1 MAFQPKEIERY
12 LLQMRE
18 IKASDLHL
26 RNGSPPV
33 YRINGKLIPVKAEP
47 LGPEDALQAAAE
59 VLPDHL
65 LHILREPGAVDFFYN
80 GTQGT
85 RFRMS
90 CFHERGSI
98 ALSCRVIK
106 QTVPQFEDLNLPL
119 LIRDAAELDR
129 GIVLVTGVTGSGK
142 STTVASL
149 INHVNK
155 TREQHIVTVEDP
167 IEFLFENDKSL
178 ITQIELGMDT
188 PDFPEAM
195 KRVLRQDPDIIVIGE
210 MRDPDTI
217 RSSIMAAETG
227 HLVFATLHT
236 IDAKQTIDRM
246 MKYFSPTEQ
255 QVVRVQLSYTVQAIF
270 SQRLAVR
277 SRGRGRIPVVEIMI
291 ATPIIRK
298 LIADGRAKDFL
309 QAMQNGEAGMQTF
322 NQSLASLVK
331 RNEITI
337 EEAML
342 QSDDRK
348 ALQRVIEGNISE
360 GDQGYL
366 VGAGD

>member
-1 MAFQPKEIERY
+1 MAFLPKELERY

-18 IKASDLHL
+18 INASDLHL
-26 RNGSPPV
+26 RSGSPPV
-33 YRINGKLIPVKAEP
+33 YRINGKLVPVKVEP
-47 LGPEDALQAAAE
+47 LGPEDTLQAASD
-59 VLPDHL
+59 VVPHHL
-65 LHILREPGAVDFFYN
+65 LHILREPGAVDFVYR
-80 GTQGT
+80 GPQGT

-98 ALSCRVIK
+98 ALSIRVIK
-106 QTVPQFEDLNLPL
+106 QVVPRFEDLNLPL
-119 LIRDAAELDR
+119 LVRNAGNLDR
-129 GIVLVTGVTGSGK
+129 GIVLVSGVTGSGK

-149 INHVNK
+149 IDHINK
-155 TREQHIVTVEDP
+155 TRDRHIVTIEDP

-188 PDFPEAM
+188 TGFPEAL

-255 QVVRVQLSYTVQAIF
+255 QVVRVQLSYTIQAIF

-277 SRGRGRIPVVEIMI
+277 SRGRGRIPVVEII
-291 ATPIIRK
+291 IGTPIIRK
-298 LIADGRAKDFL
+298 LIAHGRTKDFA

-322 NQSLASLVK
+322 DQSLASLLK
-331 RNEITI
+331 RGEITMD
-337 EEAML
+337 EAML
-342 QSDDRK
+342 QADDTK
-348 ALQRVIEGNISE
+348 ALQRAIDGNVSD
-360 GDQGYL
+360 GDKGYL
-366 VGAGD
+366 LGLGD